1 MATKTAAKS
10 ASKAAA
16 KAPAKKAASKT
27 AAKKAAAKPVLMTKA
42 AFVDLIAAKF
52 DVPKV
57 RSAEMLDFVFDTVKD
72 QLVKTGTVSI
82 SGFGTFK
89 VAERGERTGRN
100 PQTGATVKIAA
111 SKTVRFK
118 PTPGYKDQ
126 L

>member
-16 KAPAKKAASKT
+16 KAPAKKAAKT
-27 AAKKAAAKPVLMTKA
+27 AAKKAVAKPVLMTKA

-52 DVPKV
+52 DTPKV

-72 QLVKTGTVSI
+72 QLIKTGTVSI

>member
-1 MATKTAAKS
+1 MATKTTAKT

-16 KAPAKKAASKT
+16 KAPAKKAA
-27 AAKKAAAKPVLMTKA
+27 AKVAPMTKA

-52 DVPKV
+52 DLPKV
-57 RSAEMLDFVFDTVKD
+57 RSSEVLDFVFDTVKD
-72 QLVKTGTVSI
+72 SLKKTGTVSI

-89 VAERGERTGRN
+89 VAERAARTGRN

-118 PTPGYKDQ
+118 PTPGYKDT

>member
-1 MATKTAAKS
+1 MATKTAAKT
-10 ASKAAA
+10 ATKAAA
-16 KAPAKKAASKT
+16 KAPAKKAAKT
-27 AAKKAAAKPVLMTKA
+27 AAKKAAAKPVQMTKA

-52 DVPKV
+52 ELPKV

-72 QLVKTGTVSI
+72 SLVKTGTVSI